1 MCVIN
6 DSGSAM
12 AVLEINII
20 VEVQLISSRKCNNS
34 HTINDEGRRTIIRID
49 IAMQRNEISIPH

>member
-1 MCVIN
+1 VCVIN

-34 HTINDEGRRTIIRID
+34 HTINDEGRRTIIRIG
-49 IAMQRNEISIPH
+49 IAM